1 MAMPQVELV
10 GGRKTLAMLPN
21 KFNKKLWIRKGGYVI
36 VEEEERAAA
45 DSKVSGLIVSILY
58 DEHIKQLKKRGEW
71 PDEFSSDA
79 REGEPLPSERDEGEA
94 LEGEGSGD
102 GEEDEDLPP
111 LHKNTNRRQIVHE
124 LDSDD
129 SG

>member
-1 MAMPQVELV
+1 MPQVELV
-10 GGRKTLAMLPN
+10 GGRTTLAMLPN

-36 VEEEERAAA
+36 VEEEEKAAA
-45 DSKVSGLIVSILY
+45 DSKVSGLIISILY

-79 REGEPLPSERDEGEA
+79 REGKQLSSERDEGEA
-94 LEGEGSGD
+94 LEGSGE

-124 LDSDD
+124 LESDV
-129 SG
+129 SE